1 MAVARMARI
10 ICGVVSHVQ
19 PNSEVDMIKR
29 IRRVVILM
37 ASVAGLLALSAQ
49 AAHAG
54 MSLNHS
60 EPLR

>member
-1 MAVARMARI
+1 MARI
-10 ICGVVSHVQ
+10 ICGVVSHMQ
-19 PNSEVDMIKR
+19 LNSEVYMIKR